1 MSGVANWIK
10 AQRKGDLMELADS
23 IGLKYIDGI
32 KKTELE
38 IALEDYLVENES
50 QLANEA
56 RLIPYYN
63 RRSGASPVKKEPS
76 SAHDEIDTKRS
87 LRRRTRLASEL
98 SEVGNQTTDD
108 SESDRAIAHSSTALT
123 QTPHANAITF
133 SSNVPLPPSPA
144 VVADVIDRRT
154 AVLRAKANE
163 YYKDLGIVE
172 AVETARETVS
182 TVVAL
187 EFILLLSEALQLQP
201 ELLQNKYAFTIPP
214 LQFLNTSEYA
224 VKIPDLFLLLTTSFW
239 GPFALWLS
247 TSLLLPLFGAYFYNL
262 TSKPSTRS
270 RHYSFDPLTFNIV
283 KGLIT
288 FVVYGQGATLG
299 GLVDLE
305 HVARINSA
313 LYGGYQSTLVGT
325 GISILFTMYDAV
337 LKK

>member
-23 IGLKYIDGI
+23 IGLKYVDGI

-38 IALEDYLVENES
+38 IALEVYLVENES
-50 QLANEA
+50 QLSNDT

-76 SAHDEIDTKRS
+76 SAHEDMDTKRS
-87 LRRRTRLASEL
+87 LRRRTRLASEI
-98 SEVGNQTTDD
+98 SEIGNQTTDD
-108 SESDRAIAHSSTALT
+108 SESERTIARSSTALT
-123 QTPHANAITF
+123 RTPRPSALAF
-133 SSNVPLPPSPA
+133 VSSVPLPPSPA
-144 VVADVIDRRT
+144 VVADAIDRRT
-154 AVLRAKANE
+154 AVLRAKAND
-163 YYKDLGIVE
+163 YYKDLGVVE

-187 EFILLLSEALQLQP
+187 EFIMLLSEALQLQP
-201 ELLQNKYAFTIPP
+201 ELLANKYAFTIPAIDS
-214 LQFLNTSEYA
+214 LSTSQYA

-239 GPFALWLS
+239 GPFSLWLS
-247 TSLLLPLFGAYFYNL
+247 TSLLLPLVGAYLFNL
-262 TSKPSTRS
+262 TNKPSTRTK
-270 RHYSFDPLTFNIV
+270 RYSFDPLTFNIV

-288 FVVYGQGATLG
+288 FVVYGRAATLG
-299 GLVDLE
+299 GLVDLG

-313 LYGGYQSTLVGT
+313 LYGGYESILLGT
-325 GISILFTMYDAV
+325 GIGILVTMYDAV

>member
-10 AQRKGDLMELADS
+10 AQRKGDLMDLADS

-50 QLANEA
+50 QLANDT

-63 RRSGASPVKKEPS
+63 RRLTS
-76 SAHDEIDTKRS
+76 EI
-87 LRRRTRLASEL
+87 
-98 SEVGNQTTDD
+98 SEVENQTTDD
-108 SESDRAIAHSSTALT
+108 SESERARSITTLTRTPRAGALAFAS
-123 QTPHANAITF
+123 H
-133 SSNVPLPPSPA
+133 VPLPPSPA

-163 YYKDLGIVE
+163 YYKDLGVVE

-187 EFILLLSEALQLQP
+187 EFIMLLSEALQLQP
-201 ELLQNKYAFTIPP
+201 ELLENKYAFTIPA
-214 LQFLNTSEYA
+214 LDFLSTSEYA
-224 VKIPDLFLLLTTSFW
+224 VKIPDLFLLLTASFW
-239 GPFALWLS
+239 GPFTLWLA
-247 TSLLLPLFGAYFYNL
+247 TSLLLPLLGAYFFNL
-262 TSKPSTRS
+262 TNKPNTRTKS
-270 RHYSFDPLTFNIV
+270 YSFDPLTFNIV
-283 KGLIT
+283 KGLLT
-288 FVVYGQGATLG
+288 FVVYAQGATFG

-313 LYGGYQSTLVGT
+313 FYGGYQSILVGT
-325 GISILFTMYDAV
+325 GIGILVTVYDAA
-337 LKK
+337 LKNFASRSIEMHWEGV

>member
-38 IALEDYLVENES
+38 LALEDYLVENES
-50 QLANEA
+50 QLANET

-76 SAHDEIDTKRS
+76 THDEMDTKRS
-87 LRRRTRLASEL
+87 LRRRTRLASEI
-98 SEVGNQTTDD
+98 SEVANQTTDD
-108 SESDRAIAHSSTALT
+108 SEPERSIARSTMALT
-123 QTPHANAITF
+123 RTPQASALGFT
-133 SSNVPLPPSPA
+133 SNVPLPPSPA

-163 YYKDLGIVE
+163 YYKDLGVVE
-172 AVETARETVS
+172 AVETARETLS
-182 TVVAL
+182 NVVAL
-187 EFILLLSEALQLQP
+187 EFIMLLSEALQLQP
-201 ELLQNKYAFTIPP
+201 ELLENKYAFTIPP
-214 LQFLNTSEYA
+214 INFLTTTEHA

-239 GPFALWLS
+239 SPFALWLS
-247 TSLLLPLFGAYFYNL
+247 TSLLLPLFGAYFFNL

-270 RHYSFDPLTFNIV
+270 KRYSFDPLTFNIV
-283 KGLIT
+283 KGLVT
-288 FVVYGQGATLG
+288 FIVYGQDATFG
-299 GLVDLE
+299 GLIDLE
-305 HVARINSA
+305 QVARINSA
-313 LYGGYQSTLVGT
+313 LYGGYQSILVGT
-325 GISILFTMYDAV
+325 GIGILFTMYDAV

>member
-50 QLANEA
+50 QLAKDT

-63 RRSGASPVKKEPS
+63 RRSVGSPVKKEPS
-76 SAHDEIDTKRS
+76 SHEDMDTKRS
-87 LRRRTRLASEL
+87 LRRRARLTSEI
-98 SEVGNQTTDD
+98 SEVENQTIDD
-108 SESDRAIAHSSTALT
+108 SESERAIARSSTALT
-123 QTPHANAITF
+123 RTLRVSALSF
-133 SSNVPLPPSPA
+133 STVPLPPSPA

-154 AVLRAKANE
+154 AVLRAKAND
-163 YYKDLGIVE
+163 YYKDLGVVE

-187 EFILLLSEALQLQP
+187 EFIMLLSEALQLQP
-201 ELLQNKYAFTIPP
+201 ELLENKFAFTIPA
-214 LQFLNTSEYA
+214 LDVLSTSEFA

-239 GPFALWLS
+239 GPFTLWLS
-247 TSLLLPLFGAYFYNL
+247 TSLLLPLFGAYFFNL
-262 TSKPSTRS
+262 TSKPSTRTK
-270 RHYSFDPLTFNIV
+270 RYSFDPLTFNIV
-283 KGLIT
+283 KGLLT
-288 FVVYGQGATLG
+288 FVVYGRDATLG
-299 GLVDLE
+299 GLVNLE

-313 LYGGYQSTLVGT
+313 LYGGYKSVLVGT
-325 GISILFTMYDAV
+325 GIGILVTMYDAV

>member
-10 AQRKGDLMELADS
+10 AQRKGDLMDLADS

-50 QLANEA
+50 QLANDT
-56 RLIPYYN
+56 RLIPYYH
-63 RRSGASPVKKEPS
+63 RRSAGSPVKKEPS
-76 SAHDEIDTKRS
+76 SAHEDLDTKRS
-87 LRRRTRLASEL
+87 LRRRTRLTSEI
-98 SEVGNQTTDD
+98 SEVENQTTDD
-108 SESDRAIAHSSTALT
+108 SETERARSITALAR
-123 QTPHANAITF
+123 TPRAGALAF
-133 SSNVPLPPSPA
+133 ASNVPLPPSPA

-163 YYKDLGIVE
+163 YYKDLGVVE

-201 ELLQNKYAFTIPP
+201 ELLENKYAFTIPA
-214 LQFLNTSEYA
+214 LDFLSTSEYA

-239 GPFALWLS
+239 GPFTLWLA
-247 TSLLLPLFGAYFYNL
+247 TSLFLPLLGAYFFNL
-262 TSKPSTRS
+262 TNKPNTRS
-270 RHYSFDPLTFNIV
+270 KSYSFDPLTFNIV
-283 KGLIT
+283 KGLLT
-288 FVVYGQGATLG
+288 FVVYAKDATFG

-313 LYGGYQSTLVGT
+313 FYGGYQSILVGT
-325 GISILFTMYDAV
+325 GIGILFTIYDAA